1 MLPQW
6 APECVPDN
14 LQLCRFKKYMMKGKI
29 CPRWSLCEESKP
41 ARVEKHEPN
50 QGKHE
55 EDQPESKTIEQ
66 LNSVIESSLG
76 KLNYIFT

>member
-1 MLPQW
+1 
-6 APECVPDN
+6 
-14 LQLCRFKKYMMKGKI
+14 MMKGKI

-50 QGKHE
+50 QHE

-76 KLNYIFT
+76 KLELHFYLKVKSTKINNLQN